1 MKVVLWTTIGNLS
14 AMKTS
19 IQELDEMAPRQHSV
33 LSLYS
38 GAMGLDIGMH
48 QTGRF
53 RLLGCVEKVPAFCD
67 TIRRNRD
74 AGLLGRQPFEI
85 FQADMSE
92 FDPGQL
98 MADLGLKRGELD
110 LLVGGPP
117 CQTFSTTG
125 KRATVQD
132 PRGTQ
137 LWNFLRFIEA
147 LQPKAFLMENVRGL
161 MSAALQHRQLH
172 LRPDKGG
179 VPFEENEQPGSV
191 IREFLRDLHDEYRVD
206 CFEVNAVNY
215 GAPQLRERAIFIGNR
230 FRQVADFPEPTH
242 GIERPLVRDLFSNI
256 EEEPASLKS
265 FGTLGD
271 ALAGLEEDNPVIL
284 DFSPRKKRYL
294 AMVPPGGNWRSLP
307 EEVARE
313 SMGKAFIAKGGRSGW
328 WRRLSLDLPCPT
340 IVTMPNHASTSL
352 CHPTETRALTLREC
366 ARVQEFPDEWQFSG
380 TPLEQYTQVGN
391 AVPVRLGR
399 VCGETAATLLDQ
411 IQTCDPGRF
420 STDAPSCR
428 VVYLKSHVRTRQWF
442 KQGQTFL
449 WQDGDNN
456 EHVKYGPA
464 KTTRKVRPLGKGR

>member
-1 MKVVLWTTIGNLS
+1 MKTIDNLS

-19 IQELDEMAPRQHSV
+19 DLELGEVASRQYRV

-53 RLLGCVEKVPAFCD
+53 QLLACVEKVPAFCD

-74 AGLLGRQPFEI
+74 AGLFGQQPFEI
-85 FQADMSE
+85 FEADMSE
-92 FDPGQL
+92 LDPIQI

-117 CQTFSTTG
+117 CQSFSTTG

-161 MSAALQHRQLH
+161 MSAALQHRPLRV
-172 LRPDKGG
+172 RPDKGG
-179 VPFEENEQPGSV
+179 APLDEDERPGSV
-191 IREFLRDLHDEYRVD
+191 IREFLRDLHDEYRVE

-230 FRQVADFPEPTH
+230 FQQVADFLEPTH
-242 GIERPLVRDLFSNI
+242 GHELPRIRDLFSDV
-256 EEEPASLKS
+256 EENTPLKP
-265 FGTLGD
+265 FRTLGD
-271 ALAGLEEDNPVIL
+271 ALAGLREEKPVVL

-294 AMVPPGGNWRSLP
+294 SMVPPGGNWRSLP
-307 EEVARE
+307 EEIARE

-340 IVTMPNHASTSL
+340 IVTMPNHASTAL

-366 ARVQEFPDEWQFSG
+366 ARVQEFSDEWQFSG

-411 IQTCDPGRF
+411 IQACDSVRAAGDTP
-420 STDAPSCR
+420 PCR

-449 WQDGDNN
+449 WQDGDSN
-456 EHVKYGPA
+456 ELVKYGPA
-464 KTTRKVRPLGKGR
+464 KTKKKVRPLGKGR